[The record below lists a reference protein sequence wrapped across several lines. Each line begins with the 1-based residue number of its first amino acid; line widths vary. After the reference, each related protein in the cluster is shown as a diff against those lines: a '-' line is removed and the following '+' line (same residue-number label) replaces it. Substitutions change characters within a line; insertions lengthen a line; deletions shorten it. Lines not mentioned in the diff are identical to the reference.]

1 MKMVKAIVSKTLY
14 DKPEIQW
21 TCSNTVTYIH
31 VLACMSLDKPHLDKS
46 SKLSFTSL
54 KFEFF

>member
-21 TCSNTVTYIH
+21 TCSYTVMYIH
-31 VLACMSLDKPHLDKS
+31 VLASMSLDKPHLDKS